1 MRHQIDILNN
11 GLNNSPILSHNRD
24 ILTNRLRDATFLTDC
39 TQRRP
44 VRRRDGALVALSG
57 ARWREPAGTAGPR

>member
-24 ILTNRLRDATFLTDC
+24 ILTNRLRDATFLTDN
-39 TQRRP
+39 Q
-44 VRRRDGALVALSG
+44 VVVG
-57 ARWREPAGTAGPR
+57 ARSGGQFGAVTGRWSR